1 MQTVVDEPAVDVLIE
16 ARSVILA
23 GTIVTLRIFAL
34 SLLLAGAFALPL
46 GIMRQSQNKLMRH
59 AAMCWVEFFRGI
71 STVVQL
77 FWLYFALPFFGIS
90 LGAQTAAVI
99 GLGLVHGAYGSEV
112 VRGAMQAI
120 GRDQWEAA
128 TALGFS
134 RRTTLFSIVLPQAF
148 VVMLPPL
155 GNSLI
160 MLLKGTSIASVIT
173 VPELTF
179 QSTLIVTRTLAVVP
193 VFTCVLLIYYAIA
206 RALTSV
212 MRLLEDQFSRWRP
225 PTAGIS

>member
-1 MQTVVDEPAVDVLIE
+1 MDVLLE
-16 ARSVILA
+16 ARWVIIA
-23 GTIVTLRIFAL
+23 GAIVSLRVFAL
-34 SLLLAGAFALPL
+34 SALLAAGLALPL
-46 GIMRQSQNKLMRH
+46 GIMRQSRNAFLRN

-90 LGAQTAAVI
+90 LSAETAAVI
-99 GLGLVHGAYGSEV
+99 GLGLVHGSYGSEV
-112 VRGAMQAI
+112 VRGAMQSI

-134 RRTTLFSIVLPQAF
+134 RRDTLFNIILPQAF
-148 VVMLPPL
+148 VAMLPPL

-160 MLLKGTSIASVIT
+160 LLLKGTSIASVIT

-179 QSTLIVTRTLAVVP
+179 QSTLIVTRTLAVVQ
-193 VFTCVLLIYYAIA
+193 VFSCVLFIYYGIA
-206 RALTSV
+206 LAVSSAV
-212 MRLLEDQFSRWRP
+212 RLVERKVGGWRP
-225 PTAGIS
+225 RTAGIR

>member
-1 MQTVVDEPAVDVLIE
+1 VNALVE
-16 ARSVILA
+16 ARWVILS
-23 GTIVTLRIFAL
+23 GTIVSLRVFAL
-34 SLLLAGAFALPL
+34 SFLFAAALALPL
-46 GIMRQSQNKLMRH
+46 GILRQSRNVFVRS
-59 AAMCWVEFFRGI
+59 AALCWVEFFRGI

-90 LGAQTAAVI
+90 LTAQAAAVI

-112 VRGAMQAI
+112 VRGAMQSI
-120 GRDQWEAA
+120 SRDQWEAA

-134 RRTTLFSIVLPQAF
+134 RRTTLSTIILPQAF
-148 VVMLPPL
+148 VAMLPPL
-155 GNSLI
+155 GNSLV

-193 VFTCVLLIYYAIA
+193 AFACILFIYYAA
-206 RALTSV
+206 AMAVTGAVRF
-212 MRLLEDQFSRWRP
+212 LEHTLSRWRP
-225 PTAGIS
+225 RTSGIR